1 MNWPQLIA
9 SALMTLFT
17 LTVFYQLGRK
27 SGEIDGKI
35 KTIREQI
42 EREKKLKAIRDLNP
56 IPDPPEKKSEK
67 IISTDSQGRLDA
79 QDAFFIVRELRVFAE
94 KNMHLQNHMSAIVQE
109 NANLRAQL
117 QMEREM
123 KNSSEVVQ

>member
-1 MNWPQLIA
+1 MDWTQVIA
-9 SALMTLFT
+9 SAIVTLFFLT
-17 LTVFYQLGRK
+17 LFYRLGRK
-27 SGEIDGKI
+27 SGVLDGKI
-35 KTIREQI
+35 EANREQI
-42 EREKKLKAIRDLNP
+42 QMEEKFKAIRNLKP
-56 IPDPPEKKSEK
+56 IPDPPPKKTEKV
-67 IISTDSQGRLDA
+67 ISTDAEGRLDA
-79 QDAFFIVRELRVFAE
+79 KDAFFIVRELRVFAE